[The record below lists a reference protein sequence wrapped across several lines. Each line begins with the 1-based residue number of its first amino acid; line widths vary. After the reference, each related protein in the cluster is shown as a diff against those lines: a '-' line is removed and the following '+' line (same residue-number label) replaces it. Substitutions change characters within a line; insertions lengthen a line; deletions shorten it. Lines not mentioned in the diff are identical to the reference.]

1 MALQKSKRWTNANNM
16 YQICMYLHMHTPLIL
31 CMLVFYF
38 LLMTHLYGNLGDS
51 GPPGETTLGDP
62 GKDGRDGIPGLKGR
76 QLIQKF
82 SA

>member
-1 MALQKSKRWTNANNM
+1 
-16 YQICMYLHMHTPLIL
+16 
-31 CMLVFYF
+31 
-38 LLMTHLYGNLGDS
+38 MTHLYGNLGDS